1 MLYCKV
7 LHCVLKADRD
17 TSPCLVCEKRSV
29 EQSLQQMEVILSQIT
44 DTLKEYHRKLYG
56 VREVSNPVLY
66 IPGDLYK

>member
-1 MLYCKV
+1 MLYCV
-7 LHCVLKADRD
+7 LQADRD

-44 DTLKEYHRKLYG
+44 EALKEYHRKLYG
-56 VREVSNPVLY
+56 IREVSNPLLY